1 MNFLSLF
8 VILEAPFVTL
18 NHLTI
23 RCSFVGNAG
32 GRNLKSACTPFIC
45 LGRGARQG
53 LLSPLLLY
61 PNKFVNIRIQTSFT
75 NGPGW
80 PQLLNLYERSDCP
93 LFLIKHHAMRAY
105 GGVQTGCNSI
115 PH

>member
-1 MNFLSLF
+1 MRLYVRGDRMGFLEFMSSF

-18 NHLTI
+18 NRLTI

-32 GRNLKSACTPFIC
+32 GRNLKSACTPFIR
-45 LGRGARQG
+45 LGRGGRQW

-61 PNKFVNIRIQTSFT
+61 RNRFVNSRIQTSFA

-80 PQLLNLYERSDCP
+80 PPLLNLYERSDCP
-93 LFLIKHHAMRAY
+93 CFLLR
-105 GGVQTGCNSI
+105 TT
-115 PH
+115 P